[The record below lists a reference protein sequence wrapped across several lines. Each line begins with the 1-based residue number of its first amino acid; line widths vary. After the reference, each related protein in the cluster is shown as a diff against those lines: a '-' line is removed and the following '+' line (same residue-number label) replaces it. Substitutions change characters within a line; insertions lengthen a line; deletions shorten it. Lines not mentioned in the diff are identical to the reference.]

1 MFVQYLPLDC
11 LHLET
16 TCYFQH
22 ASSESE
28 YSQFQVPGGSY
39 SQMSAAVPGTISTAA
54 GSAVGRCTAWCRSV
68 TRWFPVTQPRLYREV
83 PVP

>member
-22 ASSESE
+22 ASGESE
-28 YSQFQVPGGSY
+28 YSQFQVPGDN
-39 SQMSAAVPGTISTAA
+39 
-54 GSAVGRCTAWCRSV
+54 
-68 TRWFPVTQPRLYREV
+68 
-83 PVP
+83 